1 MATSTGTKR
10 FTVIVPHIPKTGGTA
25 LRYHFAKHLAEDEI
39 MAHGPH
45 ARTRRFF
52 DDKFQMEE
60 LAPED
65 FEGIRMLLGH
75 GVDETD
81 IRNFRASPFRLLT
94 VLRHPVDL
102 TRSAYNHMRSVNAR
116 RGLEVDSEAF
126 LKARPANFMTTFL
139 LDRFPSFVDDP
150 AAPREEQIVSLL
162 RKFEYVLTTEKLGQ
176 QAGGLF
182 EELGFDTAMEHR
194 RVAGDKATLE
204 TTDADILARNP
215 IDLMIFERAN
225 QLVPEAGRHNAL
237 GFDGEGRE
245 RALRAFETS
254 TQRPRDENG
263 YGPLAQA
270 LCMELRAETALARL
284 DEDGDVAVRDRA
296 AFQKIL
302 VNAWAKHRGRLK
314 PAQLEISADRLVQWS
329 KNRRRQLRRRQ
340 KAGQA

>member
-1 MATSTGTKR
+1 
-10 FTVIVPHIPKTGGTA
+10 
-25 LRYHFAKHLAEDEI
+25 

-60 LAPED
+60 LAPDD

-81 IRNFRASPFRLLT
+81 IRNFRASPFRLMT

-225 QLVPEAGRHNAL
+225 QRLRCATLAIGRTAASECTTFSAASVSSTTAWSL
-237 GFDGEGRE
+237 PSGSLLSSTSR
-245 RALRAFETS
+245 RTAF
-254 TQRPRDENG
+254 
-263 YGPLAQA
+263 
-270 LCMELRAETALARL
+270 
-284 DEDGDVAVRDRA
+284 
-296 AFQKIL
+296 
-302 VNAWAKHRGRLK
+302 AK
-314 PAQLEISADRLVQWS
+314 PSSASVS
-329 KNRRRQLRRRQ
+329 
-340 KAGQA
+340 